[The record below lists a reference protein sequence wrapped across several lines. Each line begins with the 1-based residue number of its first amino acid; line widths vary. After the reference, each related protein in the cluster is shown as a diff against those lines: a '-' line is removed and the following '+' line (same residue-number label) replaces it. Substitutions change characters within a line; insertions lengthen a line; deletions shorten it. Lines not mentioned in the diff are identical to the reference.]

1 MRKKLLLPILL
12 LPFTLAAQTTLY
24 NNDFS
29 AGGGDF
35 TLGQG
40 NNFDTWIVNNVYNC
54 SSTTPN
60 QNGGNYMHIYDD
72 LGGDYCAHA
81 GFYGSGGG
89 ATVYATKKTGVN
101 TVGHPVVT
109 ITFDWLCQG
118 QTGSV
123 LPSYGFIDY
132 STNGST
138 WVNITQPIARYN
150 GQSSWTTQ
158 TITSA
163 QVPAFLNQT
172 TLFIRFG
179 WTSSGYGLNPSF
191 AIDNLKIVGSTG
203 TGINEQAAISFLNV
217 SPNPFADK
225 ATIVLN
231 KEVNGGE
238 LIVSDICGREVK
250 RQAIGSTTVVLE
262 KGDLKTGVYFISI
275 TDKSGR
281 TSEVKKVVIQ

>member
-1 MRKKLLLPILL
+1 MKTKLLLASIAL
-12 LPFTLAAQTTLY
+12 TLSATAQTTLY
-24 NNDFS
+24 NNDFT
-29 AGGGDF
+29 AGGSDF

-60 QNGGNYMHIYDD
+60 QNGGNYLHIYDD

-101 TVGHPVVT
+101 TVGHPLVT
-109 ITFDWLCQG
+109 ITFDWLCVG

-132 STNGST
+132 SANGST
-138 WVNITQPIARYN
+138 WTNITQPIARYN

-158 TITSA
+158 TITSTM
-163 QVPAFLNQT
+163 VPGLLNQT

-179 WTSSGYGLNPSF
+179 WTSSGYGTNPAI
-191 AIDNLKIVGSTG
+191 AIDNLKIVGSSG
-203 TGINEQAAISFLNV
+203 TGIAENTANVSLNV
-217 SPNPFADK
+217 SPNPFSGK
-225 ATIVLN
+225 TTVELGR
-231 KEVNGGE
+231 EMNGGT
-238 LIVSDICGREVK
+238 LSIADICGREVK
-250 RQAIGSTTVVLE
+250 SLKINSRTFVLE
-262 KGDLKTGVYFISI
+262 QSELKPGIYFISV
-275 TDKSGR
+275 TDAEGKR
-281 TSEVKKVVIQ
+281 SEVKKVVVQ